1 MRRIKIVGTGS
12 YLPEKILTNFDLEK
26 MVDTSDEWIMERTG
40 IKERRIAKP
49 EEATSDLAC
58 QATKRAL
65 AMAGMKASEL
75 DTIIV
80 GTSTPDTVYPATAC
94 WLQKALGVKGSAAF
108 DVSAGCSGFL
118 YALEIASNLIFGGK
132 AKKVL
137 VVGAEVMSKVVNW
150 EDRAT
155 CVLFGDGAGA
165 AIVCPTEGNS
175 GILASYWGAD
185 GNLAPLL
192 YQPAGGTRLPASE
205 ATVKAS
211 LHSVSM
217 QGREVFKHA
226 VIWMGRAAKRVLE
239 EAKLTPEDITLFIPH
254 QANMRIIDATLEKVE
269 VTKEKTYLNLQK
281 CGNMSAATIPVAI
294 DEAYREGRIKDGDNI
309 LLSAFGTGFTWAAMV
324 LRW

>member
-1 MRRIKIVGTGS
+1 MKRIKIIGTGS
-12 YLPEKILTNFDLEK
+12 YLPEKIINNFDLEK
-26 MVDTSDEWIMERTG
+26 MVDTSDEWITERTG
-40 IKERRIAKP
+40 IKERHIAR
-49 EEATSDLAC
+49 EDQATSDLAYE
-58 QATKRAL
+58 ATKNAL
-65 AMAGMKASEL
+65 AMALIKPSEL

-80 GTSTPDTVYPATAC
+80 GTSTPDTVYPSTAC
-94 WLQKALGVKGSAAF
+94 WLQKALGVKGSSAF

-118 YALEIASNLIFGGK
+118 YALEIASNLIAQK
-132 AKKVL
+132 SAKKVL

-165 AIVCPTEGNS
+165 AVIVPAEGNS

-205 ATVKAS
+205 ETVRKR
-211 LHSVSM
+211 LHSVHM
-217 QGREVFKHA
+217 EGREVFKYA
-226 VIWMGRAAKRVLE
+226 VIWMGKAALKVLS
-239 EAKLTPEDITLFIPH
+239 EANLTPEEIALFIPH
-254 QANMRIIDATLEKVE
+254 QANMRIIDATLEKVKIP
-269 VTKEKTYLNLQK
+269 KEKTYLNLPR
-281 CGNMSAATIPVAI
+281 CGNMSAATIPVAL
-294 DEAYREGRIKDGDNI
+294 DEAYREGRIKDGDYI